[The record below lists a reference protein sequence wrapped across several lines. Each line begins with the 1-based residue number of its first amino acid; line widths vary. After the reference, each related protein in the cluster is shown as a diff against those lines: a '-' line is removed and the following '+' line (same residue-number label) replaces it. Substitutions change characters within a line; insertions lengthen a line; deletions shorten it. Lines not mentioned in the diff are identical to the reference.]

1 VAQNVVV
8 VGCGV
13 VGAAIAYTLSQNS
26 QLNITVLDQ
35 QPPARGSTGAALGVL
50 MGVISHK
57 KGNALQMRLRSI
69 QQYNEWVP
77 QLEAATGQPILYN
90 RQGLLNLCFEGEDL
104 ATWKTLATLREQQG
118 HTLNLLSCAELSNRY
133 PFLNLARVIGA
144 VHAPGDRQVDPTA
157 LTLGLVEAARQ
168 RGVTFHW
175 EAAVNDIQVAAG
187 NGSGH
192 AVRVKTS
199 AQSFPCDWLVIAA
212 GLGST
217 PLTQALQQGV
227 EIRPVLGQAAR
238 VQLPEPLS
246 LSNFPA
252 ISGEDTHLVP
262 LGGNEYWVG
271 ATVEMPTE
279 AVLPAASELAWKQV
293 WQRAIAFC
301 PALEQATILQQWSG
315 LRPRPVG
322 RPAPIIE
329 RLPGYDNVILAS
341 GHYRNGIALAPATA
355 EKVQQMIEADALL
368 SL

>member
-1 VAQNVVV
+1 VTQSVVII
-8 VGCGV
+8 GCGV
-13 VGAAIAYTLSQNS
+13 VGAAISYTLSQS
-26 QLNITVLDQ
+26 SHFNITVLDQ
-35 QPPARGSTGAALGVL
+35 QPPARACTGAALGVL

-69 QQYNEWVP
+69 QQYNEWIP

-90 RQGLLNLCFEGEDL
+90 RQGLLNLGFEEEDL
-104 ATWKTLATLREQQG
+104 ATWQALATLRQQQG
-118 HTLNLLSCAELSNRY
+118 HTLHLLNCAELSVRY
-133 PFLNLARVIGA
+133 PFLNLERVIGA
-144 VHAPGDRQVDPTA
+144 VHAPSDRQVDPTA

-175 EAAVNDIQVAAG
+175 EAAVHDIQIAAV
-187 NGSGH
+187 NGSSS
-192 AVRVKTS
+192 AVQVKTS
-199 AQSFPCDWLVIAA
+199 AQVFPCDWLVIAA

-217 PLTQALQQGV
+217 PLTHTLQQGV

-238 VQLPEPLS
+238 VKLPEPLS
-246 LSNFPA
+246 VSNFPV

-262 LGGNEYWVG
+262 LGGKEYWVG
-271 ATVEMPTE
+271 ATVEMSAE
-279 AVLPAASELAWKQV
+279 DALPEASELAWQQV

-301 PALEQATILQQWSG
+301 PALEQATVLQRWSG

-329 RLPGYDNVILAS
+329 RVPGYDNVILAS
-341 GHYRNGIALAPATA
+341 GHYRNGILLAPATA
-355 EKVQQMIEADALL
+355 EKVQQMIEADASL